1 MVPFANFM
9 FFGLMLYP
17 LIPTIVLGLFGKA
30 NWRWT
35 TFITL
40 IVLFVQ
46 FWPRDDVSWH
56 SGTFSEI
63 YFVAGYAL
71 YEGLITWAF
80 LKWKSRWTFY
90 SAIALTI
97 VPLAASKFTPVFSPD
112 SMFGFLGISYVTFRA
127 LDVIFSIHD
136 RVLTTV
142 SPIQY
147 FVFVFFFPAVSS
159 GPIDRYRRF
168 GQDWNRV
175 RSRSDFTDDLDAAIQ
190 RIFQGFLYKFLIAA
204 LLKILLVDRVEHRP
218 GILPVIAYMYG
229 YTFYLFFDFAG
240 YSAFA
245 IGFSRIFG
253 IRTPEN
259 FDRPFL
265 SKNIRDF
272 WNRWHISLSFW
283 FRDHIYMRFLLAAG
297 KGKWFK
303 GKHTASYL
311 GLFLTFGIMGI
322 WHGPEW
328 HYILYGLYHA
338 TLLSGY
344 DAFARWN
351 KKSKFWPD
359 GPWWRAA
366 NILLTFHAFA
376 FGLLIFSGRLEPAVP
391 PRHAEFVDKLDCKQ
405 ISGWV
410 WDREKGD
417 VPLHVDIYLDDA
429 YVGRVL
435 ADQFSED
442 LKNRGMGQGKHAF
455 TFKIP
460 PYIRDGRSHT
470 IEAKVVE
477 TGRTLQPTPQS
488 INCPKPEVAAPTP
501 STPGTPSPAPAA
513 ATPAPTTPSPST
525 PAPATPAPA
534 APTST
539 STSESASDSATAS
552 PVEKTGA

>member
-1 MVPFANFM
+1 MVPYADFM

-17 LIPTIVLGLFGKA
+17 LLPTVVLGLFGKA
-30 NWRWT
+30 NKCWIF
-35 TFITL
+35 FITVAVL
-40 IVLFVQ
+40 ILQ
-46 FWPRDDVSWH
+46 FWGRDDVSLH
-56 SGTFSEI
+56 AGSPPLSEL
-63 YFVAGYAL
+63 YFVAGYAVYQSL
-71 YEGLITWAF
+71 LTWLF

-90 SAIALTI
+90 SAIVLTI
-97 VPLAASKFTPVFSPD
+97 LPLAVSKFLPLFQPEG
-112 SMFGFLGISYVTFRA
+112 MFGFLGISYVTFRS
-127 LDVIFSIHD
+127 LDVIFSIQD
-136 RVLTTV
+136 KVITTI
-142 SPIQY
+142 SPLQY
-147 FVFVFFFPAVSS
+147 LAFVFFFPAVSS

-175 RSRSDFTDDLDAAIQ
+175 RTRAEFLDDLDAAVA
-190 RIFQGFLYKFLIAA
+190 RIFQGFLYKFIIAA
-204 LLKILLVDRVEHRP
+204 LLKIHCVDGVEHKP
-218 GILPVIAYMYG
+218 GFLAVAAYMYA

-328 HYILYGLYHA
+328 HYILYGIYHA
-338 TLLSGY
+338 TLLCCY

-351 KKSKFWPD
+351 KQSKFWPD

-366 NILLTFHAFA
+366 NIALTFHTFA
-376 FGLLIFSGRLEPAVP
+376 FGLLIFSGRLEPPVP
-391 PRHAEFVDKLDCKQ
+391 PRHDEVVEKLDCKQ
-405 ISGWV
+405 MSGWV
-410 WDREKGD
+410 WDRDKGD

-435 ADQFSED
+435 ADEFNEELRD
-442 LKNRGMGQGKHAF
+442 RGMGQGKHGF

-460 PYIRDGRSHT
+460 PYIRDGRSHNV
-470 IEAKVVE
+470 EAKVVE
-477 TGRTLQPTPQS
+477 TGRTLRPTPQS
-488 INCPKPEVAAPTP
+488 INCPKPEVT
-501 STPGTPSPAPAA
+501 GMPAAA
-513 ATPAPTTPSPST
+513 ATPAPVKPV
-525 PAPATPAPA
+525 APATPPA
-534 APTST
+534 H
-539 STSESASDSATAS
+539 
-552 PVEKTGA
+552 